1 MRAKLE
7 GYNIV
12 EYHKNGEDKSFVSAY
27 VSTDK
32 AVTYGKEYVNVLL
45 GLKYWNEKILP
56 AFDIGLSVHV
66 GYDKKKEN
74 KPFLYVKE

>member
-1 MRAKLE
+1 MLAKLE

-12 EYHKNGEDKSFVSAY
+12 EYTKNGEDKSFVAAY

-32 AVTYGKEYVNVLL
+32 SVTFGKEYVNVIL
-45 GLKYWNEKILP
+45 GLKYWNDKIHP
-56 AFDIGLSVHV
+56 AFDNGLTVHV